1 MWDDQVD
8 WVANRS
14 SKWRMVS
21 ELCRTILTDDSI
33 EALPFLE
40 NGELKGL
47 MDVPGPF
54 ESTSKILIYVD
65 FTAPIEHLAQGL
77 RFDGLDVVA
86 ITGRNSDLQRASVLA
101 DFAKSARR
109 QILIMSSIGNVG
121 LNLQFINH
129 IIFMVSARRSRLCF
143 SSRPQQDMQW
153 SDQARTQII
162 GRAWRQGQKR
172 QVFVWSPVVIGTSDE
187 HMAYVG
193 NDKQHLLSIFLGKYT
208 SRIEG

>member
-21 ELCRTILTDDSI
+21 ELCRTILTDDSV

-101 DFAKSARR
+101 DFAKSTRR

-129 IIFMVSARRSRLCF
+129 IIFMVSVRPSRLCF
-143 SSRPQQDMQW
+143 AHVHNRICNGRTKRGRKSLAEPGDKDRNGKFSFGRQW
-153 SDQARTQII
+153 
-162 GRAWRQGQKR
+162 
-172 QVFVWSPVVIGTSDE
+172 
-187 HMAYVG
+187 
-193 NDKQHLLSIFLGKYT
+193 
-208 SRIEG
+208 